1 MLTIFS
7 KINPSINS
15 SYDYFLMSFVESVLL
30 PDGTDYTRTKRTNEV
45 IRAKTNQIKNSYL
58 VLRCFS
64 CKTGDLIMN
73 YKFQRLTMD

>member
-45 IRAKTNQIKNSYL
+45 IRAKQI
-58 VLRCFS
+58 
-64 CKTGDLIMN
+64 
-73 YKFQRLTMD
+73 